1 MQKGLDYLLNKYSVG
16 SDAVLS
22 ECGSTVTVECSAYP
36 VLAWEYERRFVELR
50 ALVTG
55 GRVGSPCTYRIAHT
69 GTRGDDILA
78 LLKREIG
85 ILEFTV
91 NSPVCEIF
99 AIAGKNTLNCIA
111 ETEAGCVATIELA
124 TTLEAGVE
132 HIDKHEIIA
141 DGGVACDRVVDTQVP
156 QQSIYVFGKEKA
168 TYRDTDAEL
177 FGYSEGEINVIRTAF
192 NLAKSE
198 DYREASAK
206 KNAHLDA
213 VVCAAQKSLDT
224 LENVKVEG

>member
-22 ECGSTVTVECSAYP
+22 ECGCTVTVECDTYP
-36 VLAWEYERRFVELR
+36 VHAWEYERRFVELR
-50 ALVTG
+50 ALVNS
-55 GRVGSPCTYRIAHT
+55 GRVGSPCTYRIAHAACV
-69 GTRGDDILA
+69 GDDIFA

-85 ILEFTV
+85 ILEFTAC
-91 NSPVCEIF
+91 SPVCEIF

-124 TTLEAGVE
+124 TTLKVGTE
-132 HIDKHEIIA
+132 HVDKHEIIA
-141 DGGVACDRVVDTQVP
+141 DGGVCCDRVVDTQMP
-156 QQSIYVFGKEKA
+156 QQSIYLFGEEKA

-177 FGYSEGEINVIRTAF
+177 FGYAEWQINTIRTAF
-192 NLAKSE
+192 NLAKCE
-198 DYREASAK
+198 DYRRKSVADD
-206 KNAHLDA
+206 AHLMA
-213 VVCAAQKSLDT
+213 VVAAAKKSLDT

>member
-16 SDAVLS
+16 VDAKLA
-22 ECGSTVTVECSAYP
+22 ECGCAVTIGSTDYP

-50 ALVTG
+50 GLVVS
-55 GRVGSPCTYRIAHT
+55 GRVGSPCTYRIAHAANV
-69 GTRGDDILA
+69 GEDIFA
-78 LLKREIG
+78 LLKRELG

-111 ETEAGCVATIELA
+111 ETEGGCVATIELA
-124 TTLEAGVE
+124 TTLKAGTE
-132 HIDKHEIIA
+132 HVDKHEIIA
-141 DGGVACDRVVDTQVP
+141 DGGVCCDRVVDTQMP
-156 QQSIYVFGKEKA
+156 QQSIYLFGEEKA

-177 FGYSEGEINVIRTAF
+177 FGYAEGQINAIRTAF
-192 NLAKSE
+192 NLAKNE
-198 DYREASAK
+198 EYRTATVA
-206 KNAHLDA
+206 KNAHLEAA
-213 VVCAAQKSLDT
+213 VAAAKKSLDT